1 MEDKFKGKRNSNGF
15 ALNPQNINRKGRPK
29 KGFYYVNKTLE
40 EKGFEKLEKKDYLDF
55 VSFMMNCTE
64 EELKKLAMNKSL
76 PLFLRLMIGEMKN
89 PKTRNLI
96 MKDLRD
102 FLFGKAAQDLNVD
115 VKIKARVL
123 TTEEAKAYMKDLEEN
138 L

>member
-1 MEDKFKGKRNSNGF
+1 
-15 ALNPQNINRKGRPK
+15 
-29 KGFYYVNKTLE
+29 
-40 EKGFEKLEKKDYLDF
+40 
-55 VSFMMNCTE
+55 
-64 EELKKLAMNKSL
+64 MNKSL